1 MEYKHGLNK
10 RKIDMKI
17 STLMII
23 IDLIQE
29 RNTGTPKEL
38 AKKVKISER
47 MVYKYM
53 DELKHEFNAPVKYD
67 KSHKTYYFN
76 GSGNLK
82 LHWQPN
88 KSQTEM

>member
-1 MEYKHGLNK
+1 
-10 RKIDMKI
+10 MKI
-17 STLMII
+17 PTLMTI

-53 DELKHEFNAPVKYD
+53 DELKQEFNAPVKYD
-67 KSHKTYYFN
+67 KNHKTYYFN
-76 GSGNLK
+76 GSGVLK
-82 LHWQPN
+82 LHWQPT
-88 KSQTEM
+88 KSQTEL